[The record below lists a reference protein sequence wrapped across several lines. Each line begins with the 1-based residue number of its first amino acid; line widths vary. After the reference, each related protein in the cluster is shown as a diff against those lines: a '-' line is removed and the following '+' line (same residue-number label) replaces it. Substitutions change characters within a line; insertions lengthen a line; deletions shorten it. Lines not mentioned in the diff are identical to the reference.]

1 MYTLKQG
8 EAHSTALRTST
19 ATAAAASTRAGLAS
33 VIPAPALALLTGAEL
48 ALHLRGNS
56 RGVDIELL
64 RANTEYDDGVQA
76 SDAHVASLWRVL
88 HAFSSDDQRQFLRF
102 VWAKE
107 QLPLRA
113 EDFTQ
118 KFKVQVSAKRML
130 AKCCTHSTCT
140 TLTA

>member
-1 MYTLKQG
+1 
-8 EAHSTALRTST
+8 
-19 ATAAAASTRAGLAS
+19 LAS

-48 ALHLRGNS
+48 ALHLRGNA

-76 SDAHVASLWRVL
+76 SDVHVASLWRVL
-88 HAFSSDDQRQFLRF
+88 SAFSSDDQRQFLRF

-118 KFKVQVSAKRML
+118 KFKVQVSFKR
-130 AKCCTHSTCT
+130 
-140 TLTA
+140 